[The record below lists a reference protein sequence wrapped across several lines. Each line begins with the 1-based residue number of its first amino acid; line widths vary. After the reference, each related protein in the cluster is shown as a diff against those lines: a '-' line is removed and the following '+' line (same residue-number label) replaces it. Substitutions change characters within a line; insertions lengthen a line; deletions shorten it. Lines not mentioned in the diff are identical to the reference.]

1 MYTETKRS
9 IQERKNI
16 RIVMMNNMKRNSSNI
31 ADWIQYWD
39 RFDRNLYI
47 EYLIAKQKRDE

>member
-1 MYTETKRS
+1 
-9 IQERKNI
+9 
-16 RIVMMNNMKRNSSNI
+16 MKRNASNI